1 MIELHLSNKNCNSMY
16 FKLVDL
22 IKIRDFI
29 NVKYGFYPTSTRLC
43 RGLKMEYMPN
53 IARTDYMRIAHEL

>member
-1 MIELHLSNKNCNSMY
+1 MY